1 MKPGRYKVFLIASLL
16 VAFGGAGATMLAG
29 WAPREGLDLA
39 GGVSIILR
47 AEGEGATNPDVLDKT
62 VEILRERID
71 KLGASEPE
79 ITRAG
84 TDNIL
89 VQLPGL
95 KNEDQAIKLVGTT
108 AQLTFR
114 QVDAV
119 FPPGSKDAPD
129 ITKLKDSSVND
140 QDVVYPS
147 EEGDQIYKLKPAEL
161 TGDVVT
167 KAEAVVD
174 AQSGANWSV
183 SIDMNDD
190 GAKKWASFTSDLAC
204 LRDKGETT
212 KSQVAI
218 VLDGKVESA
227 AGMKSPQEAGASGGV
242 VCGTGISGGKTS
254 IDVGNETD
262 AKNLALV
269 LQTGALPIT
278 LTIDQV
284 QKVSPTLGRDS
295 LTAGLTAG
303 FLGLGLVMIYVL
315 LYYRALGLVVW
326 LGLSVFT
333 AAVYGFLAVLGHTSN
348 LSLSLAG
355 IAGIIVSIGIT
366 ADSFIVSFERLK
378 DEVHSGK
385 SLRAAIDRGMVRA
398 FKTVLVADAVT
409 GVAAVILFFLAVG
422 PVRGFALTLG
432 ISTAID
438 VAVTYYFTRPAVVLL
453 GRTKVFTEGRFFGI
467 RNALGIKT
475 PTPAQATTP

>member
-1 MKPGRYKVFLIASLL
+1 MKPGRYKIYLMLSLL

-47 AEGEGATNPDVLDKT
+47 AEGEGSTNSAVLDKT

-71 KLGASEPE
+71 KIGAVDPD

-84 TDNIL
+84 TNNIL

-114 QVDAV
+114 QVEAAYPTGDKKA
-119 FPPGSKDAPD
+119 PP
-129 ITKLKDSSVND
+129 ITKDNDSSVND
-140 QDVVYPS
+140 ETVVYPS
-147 EEGDQIYKLKPAEL
+147 EAGDNVYQLKPAVL

-167 KAEAVVD
+167 KAEAVID
-174 AQSGANWSV
+174 PQSGANWSV
-183 SIDMNDD
+183 SIDMNDE
-190 GAKKWASFTSDLAC
+190 GSTKWAKFTSDLAC

-212 KSQVAI
+212 TSQVAI
-218 VLDGKVESA
+218 VLDGKVQSA

-242 VCGTGISGGKTS
+242 VCGTGITGGSTS
-254 IDVGNETD
+254 INVGGETE
-262 AKNLALV
+262 ARNLALV

-278 LTIDQV
+278 LEIDQV

-326 LGLSVFT
+326 LGLAVFT
-333 AAVYGFLAVLGHTSN
+333 AAVYAVLAFLGHTSN

-385 SLRAAIDRGMVRA
+385 SMRAAIDRGMARA

-422 PVRGFALTLG
+422 PVRGFALTRG

-438 VAVTYYFTRPAVVLL
+438 VAVTYYVTRPAVNLL
-453 GRTKVFTEGRFFGI
+453 GRMKFFTEGRFFGI
-467 RNALGIKT
+467 RTALGIKT
-475 PTPAQATTP
+475 PPPAQATAP

>member
-1 MKPGRYKVFLIASLL
+1 MKPGRYKIYFIASLL
-16 VAFGGAGATMLAG
+16 VAFGGAGAAILAG

-39 GGVSIILR
+39 GGVSIIMH
-47 AEGEGATNPDVLDKT
+47 AEGEGSTNSAVLDKT
-62 VEILRERID
+62 VEILRDRID
-71 KLGASEPE
+71 KIGAVDPD

-84 TDNIL
+84 SDNIL
-89 VQLPGL
+89 IQLPGL
-95 KNEDQAIKLVGTT
+95 KNEDQALKLVGTT

-114 QVDAV
+114 QVEATYQATD
-119 FPPGSKDAPD
+119 KKAPD
-129 ITKLKDSSVND
+129 VTKDTDSSVND
-140 QDVVYPS
+140 ETVVYP
-147 EEGDQIYKLKPAEL
+147 GKDDNTLYKLKPAVL

-167 KAEAVVD
+167 KAEAVIN
-174 AQSGANWSV
+174 QTTGNNWSV
-183 SIDMNDD
+183 SIDMNDQ
-190 GAKKWASFTSDLAC
+190 GAKTWASFTSDLAC
-204 LRDKGETT
+204 LRDKGETV

-218 VLDGKVESA
+218 VLDGRVQSA

-242 VCGTGISGGKTS
+242 VCGTGIAGGKTS
-254 IDVGNETD
+254 IDVGDETE

-278 LTIDQV
+278 LKIDQV

-295 LTAGLTAG
+295 LSAGLTAG

-315 LYYRALGLVVW
+315 LYYRALGLIVW
-326 LGLSVFT
+326 LGLAEFT
-333 AAVYGFLAVLGHTSN
+333 ALIYAILAFLGHSSN

-355 IAGIIVSIGIT
+355 IAGIIVSIGVT

-385 SLRAAIDRGMVRA
+385 SMRAAIERGMARG

-432 ISTAID
+432 ISTVID
-438 VAVTYYFTRPAVVLL
+438 VAVTYYFTRPAVNLL
-453 GRTKVFTEGRFFGI
+453 GRTKWFTEGRFIGV
-467 RNALGIKT
+467 RNALGLKT
-475 PTPAQATTP
+475 PPPAEVAP